1 MQKNNGPYK
10 CVDIV
15 LENVPNAILL
25 CADNDKEN
33 VVIVIVINENS
44 ESLENNDIH

>member
-1 MQKNNGPYK
+1 MQKNSGLYK

-33 VVIVIVINENS
+33 VVIVINENS